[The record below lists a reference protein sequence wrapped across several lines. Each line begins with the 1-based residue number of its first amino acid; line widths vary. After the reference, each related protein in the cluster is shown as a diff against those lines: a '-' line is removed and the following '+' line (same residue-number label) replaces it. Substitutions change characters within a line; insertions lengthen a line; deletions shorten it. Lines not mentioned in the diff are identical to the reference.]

1 MLDILLEIGEN
12 GKKLEDRYRELE
24 NQFQNFYFY
33 IYEIRLNLV
42 LKKESKDFLVKL
54 QRNRLS
60 DIDDAII
67 EL

>member
-1 MLDILLEIGEN
+1 MLDILQEIGEN

-24 NQFQNFYFY
+24 NLFQNFYFY

>member
-1 MLDILLEIGEN
+1 MLDILQEIGEN